1 MSLILCQY
9 CLLTTT
15 GETSMS
21 PLSPMSPGEASC
33 GESVPARASLDSDL
47 LVGDH
52 SDTPDA
58 GERPRLQRAHGPS
71 KKTFKF
77 RRSRHTKPDVRSYFF
92 NFRLSGYF
100 YLKSLTYS
108 HKHYLIRWKIAR
120 LIRCVRNFQ
129 GFCNSLTFKTS
140 F

>member
-1 MSLILCQY
+1 
-9 CLLTTT
+9 
-15 GETSMS
+15 MS

-77 RRSRHTKPDVRSYFF
+77 RRSRHTKPDVSHVRLESDDGSSPGPESTPLRRAWSQPPFLQPAYINTDTSYDSEISQTSST
-92 NFRLSGYF
+92 SGY
-100 YLKSLTYS
+100 
-108 HKHYLIRWKIAR
+108 R
-120 LIRCVRNFQ
+120 LALPNLQ
-129 GFCNSLTFKTS
+129 
-140 F
+140 